1 MTTQTRQIVRPA
13 GAGHETLYVL
23 LTCLLILA
31 VAAAVIGLRGESHEP
46 EAVASHQLDARRD
59 LNAAEQG
66 IYADLRVSLDEARLL
81 AKEQEAP
88 VGIEQLAEEGLPPF
102 VQDVSATA
110 RGAHQWQTAGEAWLG
125 LSQASEV
132 AGSFLLRNPP
142 HTGQHAE
149 QHADEPADIWIN
161 RTARASAPPD
171 LSDASLIG
179 TGWQQVVSQF
189 DAGVTRQHRH

>member
-1 MTTQTRQIVRPA
+1 MSTQTRQIVRPA

-31 VAAAVIGLRGESHEP
+31 MASAVIGLRGESHEP

-81 AKEQEAP
+81 AQEQQTP
-88 VGIEQLAEEGLPPF
+88 VSVEQLAEEGLPPF
-102 VQDVSATA
+102 VQDVSATT
-110 RGAHQWQTAGEAWLG
+110 RGAHQWQMAGDAWLG

-132 AGSFLLRNPP
+132 AGSFLLRN
-142 HTGQHAE
+142 QRHAE
-149 QHADEPADIWIN
+149 QTADAPADIWIN
-161 RTARASAPPD
+161 RNARLGAPSD
-171 LSDASLIG
+171 LSDASLIAA
-179 TGWQQVVSQF
+179 GWKQVVSQF